1 MIDTRNLVWQDLALT
16 QKAPAAVQLWL
27 DDNTSL
33 TAKLKQQFPDFSV
46 HVLSQQKV
54 SPYAH
59 EIEVLNAHQSYA
71 IREVELLGNGRI
83 MVFARSII
91 PVTNDTQEILNIGSK
106 PLGEVLFN
114 DPSIKRGPMQITQI
128 DNIWGRRSTFSI
140 GETKLLVSE
149 FFMEELYA

>member
-1 MIDTRNLVWQDLALT
+1 MIDTRNLVWQDLTLI

-33 TAKLKQQFPDFSV
+33 TTKLKQQFPDFSV
-46 HVLSQQKV
+46 HVLSQQELTPHV
-54 SPYAH
+54 H
-59 EIEVLNAHQSYA
+59 EIEAINAHQAYT
-71 IREVELLGNGRI
+71 IREVELLGNGKV
-83 MVFARSII
+83 MVFARSVI
-91 PVTNDTQEILNIGSK
+91 PLTDDTQEILNIGSK
-106 PLGEVLFN
+106 PLGEILFN

-128 DNIWGRRSTFSI
+128 DNIWGRRSTFTI

>member
-1 MIDTRNLVWQDLALT
+1 MIDTRNLVWQDLTLI
-16 QKAPAAVQLWL
+16 QEAPAAVQLWL

-33 TAKLKQQFPDFSV
+33 TTKLKQQFPDFSV
-46 HVLSQQKV
+46 HVLSQQELTPHV
-54 SPYAH
+54 H
-59 EIEVLNAHQSYA
+59 EIEAINNHQAYT
-71 IREVELLGNGRI
+71 IREVELLGNGKV

-91 PVTNDTQEILNIGSK
+91 PLTDDTQEILNIGSK

-128 DNIWGRRSTFSI
+128 DNIWGRRSTFTI

>member
-1 MIDTRNLVWQDLALT
+1 
-16 QKAPAAVQLWL
+16 
-27 DDNTSL
+27 
-33 TAKLKQQFPDFSV
+33 
-46 HVLSQQKV
+46 
-54 SPYAH
+54 
-59 EIEVLNAHQSYA
+59 
-71 IREVELLGNGRI
+71 
-83 MVFARSII
+83 MVFARSVI
-91 PVTNDTQEILNIGSK
+91 PITNDTQEILNIGSK